1 MITISRRVLALSSRI
16 SHLHCNQ
23 AAGYSKFRMWLAM
36 GITLISLSIIT
47 MVGLNKR
54 ARSWRRFQ
62 LTKRPAIAIQQPST
76 QALGQRAKLQAELI
90 TLLPYGF
97 MPATI
102 TRPKSPFVLAV
113 DNRSGL
119 DVMSLQLTR
128 ETGNKIHEVIVP
140 GETLDW
146 NKVFDLDL
154 GRYVLSEINHPKWRC
169 TLIIT
174 AE

>member
-23 AAGYSKFRMWLAM
+23 ATGYSKSRLWLAM
-36 GITLISLSIIT
+36 GITLISLSILT
-47 MVGLNKR
+47 LVGLDRR
-54 ARSWRRFQ
+54 ARSWRRSQ
-62 LTKRPAIAIQQPST
+62 LTNRPAIATQQPSA
-76 QALGQRAKLQAELI
+76 QAIGRRAKLQAELI

-97 MPATI
+97 MQATI
-102 TRPKSPFVLAV
+102 TRPKGPFVLAV

-128 ETGNKIHEVIVP
+128 EMGNKIHEVNVP

-146 NKVFDLDL
+146 NKVIDLDT
-154 GRYVLSEINHPKWRC
+154 GRYVLSEINHPKWGC